1 MKNEKNCQNINCF
14 FFSLP
19 IKTFFNW
26 SLNQCPKGEI
36 IKSSGEPRHLSTILL
51 KNFHLF
57 KIAELVINFYLK
69 KKFLT
74 NNFIQVEVF

>member
-1 MKNEKNCQNINCF
+1 MKKTVKILIVF
-14 FFSLP
+14 FFPFP

-69 KKFLT
+69 KIS
-74 NNFIQVEVF
+74 N